1 MRPDLDILADPTRR
15 TMLALLSLE
24 QELCVCELEA
34 ALGAPQPA
42 VSRHL
47 GVLRDAGW
55 VEARRE
61 GRRIHYRLGGALPRW
76 AEQLVAAYVA
86 GGVPA
91 AEVKVSRQRLHAF
104 LGRPLRLTHARS

>member
-15 TMLALLSLE
+15 TMLALLLLE

-34 ALGAPQPA
+34 ALDAPQPA

-61 GRRIHYRLGGALPRW
+61 GRRMYYRLDAALPPW

-91 AEVKVSRQRLHAF
+91 AEVKVTRQRLHGF
-104 LGRPLRLTHARS
+104 SGRPVRLTHAAS